1 MVSNG
6 SDQTPSP
13 EQPPAD
19 FKTEFH
25 PCSNTPSLFQSQE
38 EFGQRAA
45 ATMAPDPHPWCPFIE
60 EGDYLFAEIAL
71 QVGLNASQINGLLS
85 LISRI
90 VQGKANV
97 TLWNDVDLQHAWDR
111 AAMQV
116 TPFTRHN
123 VTAPYKGENLT
134 FPVYACSLWEWALD
148 LLSNP
153 LLAPHFVWDAQQ
165 VFQHNGHE
173 YERFYSEPWTGD
185 RWWDIQ
191 SHLPQ
196 VENAALF
203 AFILYADQTRLS
215 SHGTVKGYP
224 VVARCGNLPMNIRNG
239 ECFGGGCVVS
249 WLPIVPESTKEEGKT
264 GYTNYKHVIWHEAF
278 LCIIDRLAELSKLGY
293 KYECYDKITRWLFP
307 LILILSADYEEQ
319 CMMSLIRGM
328 KSKCPCPVCLVP
340 LEELSHLAKSFPTCT
355 IRQAKEALTIYQEKK
370 SAGEP
375 ILKALRLRPVANVFW
390 KVENSELEEAV
401 SFDRLHALHDGLFGH
416 HSLEELKILLS
427 KLPCKYA
434 AQLEEHYADGNKLR
448 DLVQQTFY
456 AALNILTNNVSREG
470 YQLLRMLRSYLELD
484 SLIGLDVHTDRTL
497 ELIEREQLVFGSELK
512 EYVSRVANGE
522 LAEHLKTDWN
532 FPKVHLWK
540 HVVWDIQNKGAA
552 HNYSTRPNEKMHG
565 SLKDAYQD
573 RSNGK
578 DVAIQVL
585 RVDHHCLAM
594 KLIRNRVD
602 AEANR
607 TQQDR
612 DDDDIDDGGDKDA
625 LMSFSEHVKLGSPW
639 SPKSIQSIIRD
650 HASQQEFQG
659 FHQKFTQFINQC
671 LPIYLNRDQHSW
683 KNISFAEMFQL
694 QEHAYLK
701 VNYKSR
707 MDWWQ
712 ATDYLRCNPSF
723 HSKPRYDTVLFQLSH
738 SEIAFACLVFMFS
751 CNIPD
756 FGTYQFALVRPYT
769 ANINAARS
777 SFNNAFRLTR
787 VKARPHTASIF
798 IPIRSI
804 VRGALLYP
812 DPRYKDKY
820 FVVEHIDGDMFRCV
834 NEWNGRHQDQE

>member
-1 MVSNG
+1 M
-6 SDQTPSP
+6 DCQ
-13 EQPPAD
+13 
-19 FKTEFH
+19 TEFH
-25 PCSNTPSLFQSQE
+25 PHSNTPSLFQSQE
-38 EFGQRAA
+38 EFGQRAT
-45 ATMAPDPHPWCPFIE
+45 ATMAPDPHPWRPFIE

-71 QVGLNASQINGLLS
+71 QAGPQ
-85 LISRI
+85 R
-90 VQGKANV
+90 
-97 TLWNDVDLQHAWDR
+97 
-111 AAMQV
+111 
-116 TPFTRHN
+116 FTRHN

-134 FPVYACSLWEWALD
+134 FPVYAHSLWEWALD

-153 LLAPHFVWDAQQ
+153 LLAPHFVWDAQR
-165 VFQHNGHE
+165 VFRHNGHE

-191 SHLPQ
+191 SRLPQ
-196 VENAALF
+196 VENAAPF
-203 AFILYADQTRLS
+203 AFILYADRTRLS

-224 VVARCGNLPMNIRNG
+224 VVAHCGNLPTNIRNG
-239 ECFGGGCVVS
+239 ERFGGGCVVG
-249 WLPIVPESTKEEGKT
+249 WLPIVPESAKEEGKT
-264 GYTNYKHVIWHEAF
+264 GYTNYKRVIWHEAF
-278 LCIIDRLAELSKLGY
+278 LCIIDRLAEPSKLGY
-293 KYECYDKITRWLFP
+293 RYECYDKITRWLFP

-319 CMMSLIRGM
+319 CMMSLIRGT
-328 KSKCPCPVCLVP
+328 KSKRPCPVCLVP
-340 LEELSHLAKSFPTCT
+340 LEDLSQLAKSFPTHT
-355 IRQAKEALTIYQEKK
+355 IRQAKEALAIYQEKK

-375 ILKALRLRPVANVFW
+375 ILKALGLRPGC
-390 KVENSELEEAV
+390 EEAV

-427 KLPCKYA
+427 KLPRKLA
-434 AQLEEHYADGNKLR
+434 AFPSWRGLAHFNGILHVSYADGNKLQ
-448 DLVQQTFY
+448 DLARQTFY
-456 AALNILTNNVSREG
+456 AALNILTNDVSHEG

-484 SLIGLDVHTDRTL
+484 SLIGLDVHTDKTL

-540 HVVWDIQNKGAA
+540 HVVRDIRNKGAA

-578 DVAIQVL
+578 DVAVQVL
-585 RVDHHCLAM
+585 RVDHHRLAM

-612 DDDDIDDGGDKDA
+612 DDDDIDGGGDEDV
-625 LMSFSEHVKLGSPW
+625 LMSFSEHVKLGSPQ

-659 FHQKFTQFINQC
+659 FHQKFTRFVNQC
-671 LPIYLNRDQHSW
+671 LPIYLNRDRNSW
-683 KNISFAEMFQL
+683 KNISFAETF

-701 VNYKSR
+701 VNYESR
-707 MDWWQ
+707 MDWRQ
-712 ATDYLRCNPSF
+712 ATDYLWCNPSF
-723 HSKPRYDTVLFQLSH
+723 HGKPRYDTVLFQLSH
-738 SEIAFACLVFMFS
+738 SEIAFARLAPINLLS
-751 CNIPD
+751 
-756 FGTYQFALVRPYT
+756 FAPIQPTSMRL
-769 ANINAARS
+769 AAPSTMPSGSR
-777 SFNNAFRLTR
+777 ALKHVPTQQ
-787 VKARPHTASIF
+787 SIF

-812 DPRYKDKY
+812 DPKYKDEY
-820 FVVEHIDGDMFRCV
+820 FVVEHIDGDMFRRI
-834 NEWNGRHQDQE
+834 NEWNGRHLDQE